1 METKETVQEEKPCM
15 AGGGNGGGSGFI
27 ESHFKLTERSTTVK
41 TEIMAGLTT
50 FIAMSYLI
58 FVVPSQFLVAA
69 GMPQVSATAAV
80 IISTGI
86 ATLIMGVYAN
96 LPIAMGSGLGLGAVF
111 AFIMCGSM
119 GLSWQ
124 TALGAVF
131 ISGVLFFILAITNIT
146 QMVIEAIPACL
157 KGAIGVGIGLFIAFI
172 GFKGAGIVVASPG
185 TMVTMGTLHTPN
197 TILSLIGLILT
208 CILLAKKVKGAFL
221 IGILGTTIIGMFM
234 GLTKIPTGLSDIIS
248 FVPPIPVDTIG
259 QLDIMG
265 AVGYGLVSIVFTITI
280 IDLFD
285 NIGTLI
291 AVTGK
296 AGLLDENNNLPG
308 INKALLAGSGATML
322 GGLFGSCTI
331 TSYLESA
338 VGVAEGGRTGLSAV
352 VTGLLFL
359 CTLFLTPLAGLV
371 PGAATSPILIILGA
385 LMIEGIVKLDFSD
398 FTNGL
403 PIFLTVILMP
413 FTGNIVEGMAFGFI
427 SYTILKLVT
436 GQKDQVHPLMYIL
449 SLIFAVHLYMK

>member
-1 METKETVQEEKPCM
+1 MMETKETVQEEKPCM

-172 GFKGAGIVVASPG
+172 GF
-185 TMVTMGTLHTPN
+185 
-197 TILSLIGLILT
+197 
-208 CILLAKKVKGAFL
+208 
-221 IGILGTTIIGMFM
+221 
-234 GLTKIPTGLSDIIS
+234 
-248 FVPPIPVDTIG
+248 
-259 QLDIMG
+259 
-265 AVGYGLVSIVFTITI
+265 
-280 IDLFD
+280 
-285 NIGTLI
+285 
-291 AVTGK
+291 
-296 AGLLDENNNLPG
+296 
-308 INKALLAGSGATML
+308 
-322 GGLFGSCTI
+322 
-331 TSYLESA
+331 
-338 VGVAEGGRTGLSAV
+338 
-352 VTGLLFL
+352 
-359 CTLFLTPLAGLV
+359 
-371 PGAATSPILIILGA
+371 
-385 LMIEGIVKLDFSD
+385 
-398 FTNGL
+398 
-403 PIFLTVILMP
+403 
-413 FTGNIVEGMAFGFI
+413 
-427 SYTILKLVT
+427 
-436 GQKDQVHPLMYIL
+436 
-449 SLIFAVHLYMK
+449 